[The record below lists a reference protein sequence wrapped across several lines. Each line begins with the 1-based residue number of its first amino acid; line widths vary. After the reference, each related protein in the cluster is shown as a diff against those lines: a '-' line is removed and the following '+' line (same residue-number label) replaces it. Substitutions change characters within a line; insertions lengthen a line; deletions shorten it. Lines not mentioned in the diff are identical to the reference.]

1 VEHVPTPLHLTTV
14 TMAASSQLPVSQ
26 FGNGDGHI
34 IIVHEPGAAR
44 STRAEVDTGHR
55 TTDAGDSIGSLQE
68 DGEEQALLP
77 AERQNEEINEDVGGR
92 DTIESDTDPA
102 VASVSPR
109 GNVSW
114 GGGPSGWWSSIR
126 SKFSLSREEPVE
138 EGREIDVEVGVEE
151 GGTSQTREQQQQT
164 AASVCLICL
173 ETLTSEDFRSGKA
186 MSLDCGCRGELA
198 LRHKDCAIKWSQVK
212 DDGRGGL
219 PTCELCKKPVKNLPE
234 LPAREPANDE
244 EGPEMTIEE
253 VYFSDPSQFQQFVPS
268 RADVVFDCVRVTWI
282 AMIISILF
290 FDASIGA
297 ALWTGLIAGMA
308 YIIMLRLLYKQHF
321 EAMRAYAEQHAAAHR
336 PHVPIVQVV

>member
-1 VEHVPTPLHLTTV
+1 
-14 TMAASSQLPVSQ
+14 MAASSQFPEFQSD
-26 FGNGDGHI
+26 NGDGHI
-34 IIVHEPGAAR
+34 IIVHGSRAAR
-44 STRAEVDTGHR
+44 FTGRESNSGPR
-55 TTDAGDSIGSLQE
+55 TTDASDNVGSLRE
-68 DGEEQALLP
+68 EEEEQALLHT
-77 AERQNEEINEDVGGR
+77 ERQDDQIIEESEDVGGR
-92 DTIESDTDPA
+92 STIGSDSDPGA
-102 VASVSPR
+102 ATVSQT

-114 GGGPSGWWSSIR
+114 QGPSSWWSSIR
-126 SKFSLSREEPVE
+126 SKFSMARDEAIE
-138 EGREIDVEVGVEE
+138 EGGEVDVELGEEE
-151 GGTSQTREQQQQT
+151 GGTSRERELEQQT

-173 ETLTSEDFRSGKA
+173 EALTSEDFRSGKA
-186 MSLDCGCRGELA
+186 MALDCGCRGELA

-234 LPAREPANDE
+234 LPAREPVNDE

-297 ALWTGLIAGMA
+297 ALWTGLVSGIA

-321 EAMRAYAEQHAAAHR
+321 EAMRAYAEQHAAVAR
-336 PHVPIVQVV
+336 QHVPIVQVV